1 MCSSDLL
8 LATLSSPNELH
19 DQRLLSRL
27 ENPMDRGAWQ
37 ATVHGITKSWTSLNQ
52 KNNYYSQRGQIEVWW
67 GGAVCG
73 QKLKQFGERA
83 F

>member
-1 MCSSDLL
+1 M
-8 LATLSSPNELH
+8 LA
-19 DQRLLSRL
+19 
-27 ENPMDRGAWQ
+27 
-37 ATVHGITKSWTSLNQ
+37 Q